1 MDKQNAV
8 CLQTENYIQPKEQNP
23 INYNTDPENMMSE
36 RSWSN
41 YYMLYDLFIDK
52 YCLVQIHLFK

>member
-23 INYNTDPENMMSE
+23 INYNTDPEN
-36 RSWSN
+36 
-41 YYMLYDLFIDK
+41 I
-52 YCLVQIHLFK
+52 